1 MRIYNAKDSQICIP
15 LNGSMR
21 INIAPHSVSQ
31 DFLGAT
37 EFLTMIVT
45 SYDTSEIALI
55 VSGVYELGI
64 CANIPTCTNY
74 VVQTLEEALARFNAV
89 LVKDEEE
96 EPKKE
101 EMKSVE
107 PVEPEPAVEVKSITT
122 EGDDDVK
129 VEAKPK
135 KKPGKKKK
143 TE

>member
-37 EFLTMIVT
+37 EFLTMLVT
-45 SYDTSEIALI
+45 SYDTTEIALI

-89 LVKDEEE
+89 LIKDKEEVEEKKEVEEE
-96 EPKKE
+96 KPE
-101 EMKSVE
+101 E
-107 PVEPEPAVEVKSITT
+107 PVVVEEKPAVE
-122 EGDDDVK
+122 
-129 VEAKPK
+129 EAPKPK
-135 KKPGKKKK
+135 KKPGRKKK

>member
-1 MRIYNAKDSQICIP
+1 MRIYNAKDSQISIP

-37 EFLTMIVT
+37 EFLTMLVT
-45 SYDTSEIALI
+45 SYDVNEIALI
-55 VSGVYELGI
+55 VSGVYELNI

-89 LVKDEEE
+89 LIKDDKVEEKKAVEEE
-96 EPKKE
+96 KPVE
-101 EMKSVE
+101 E
-107 PVEPEPAVEVKSITT
+107 PVVEEKPSV
-122 EGDDDVK
+122 G
-129 VEAKPK
+129 VEEAPKPK
-135 KKPGKKKK
+135 KKPGRKKK

>member
-45 SYDTSEIALI
+45 SYDTTEIALI

-89 LVKDEEE
+89 LIKDKEEVEEKKEVEEE
-96 EPKKE
+96 KPE
-101 EMKSVE
+101 E
-107 PVEPEPAVEVKSITT
+107 PVVVEEKPAVE
-122 EGDDDVK
+122 
-129 VEAKPK
+129 EAPKPK
-135 KKPGKKKK
+135 KKPGRKKK

>member
-37 EFLTMIVT
+37 EFLTMLVT
-45 SYDTSEIALI
+45 SYDTTEIALI

-89 LVKDEEE
+89 LIKDE
-96 EPKKE
+96 KKEVE

-107 PVEPEPAVEVKSITT
+107 PVEPGPVVDVKNITT
-122 EGDDDVK
+122 EGDGDDVK
-129 VEAKPK
+129 VDAPKPK
-135 KKPGKKKK
+135 KKPGRKKK